1 MESEKELHLTP
12 PAIPDWKGKS
22 RGDSASMPDSNKN
35 QTDAPQTQN
44 VSNYPH
50 KAPSQVAYL

>member
-1 MESEKELHLTP
+1 MESEKELHLSP
-12 PAIPDWKGKS
+12 LADFGRKEKS
-22 RGDSASMPDSNKN
+22 RGHSASMPDSNKN